1 MAREAIADTTT
12 RLDLQAR
19 RSNTWLVKMT
29 LLVTSTLT
37 VMAGAIIAPSLP
49 AMQEN
54 FATVPNADFWVRL
67 VLTMPAL
74 FIVTGAPFAGM
85 IVDRFGRKRLLIFSA
100 ILYGLAGSAG
110 YLLPSLMALL
120 VSRALLGLAV
130 AGLMTSVTTLIADY
144 YDGPSRAR
152 ILGFQAAF
160 MGLGGTVFL
169 TTGGFLADLDWR
181 NPFLIYLFAFII
193 LPFIMTVLFE
203 PKRQRDEELIAPI
216 YSPEDCVA
224 EAQRCHDVTADAA
237 ANTKTDVRPQIPV
250 KLLLFIY
257 SIIFVTQIAFY
268 LIPVQLPFY
277 LRSLIGAS
285 GAQSG
290 FAVSI
295 TPFCFASGAL
305 LSARISQR
313 LDHIPLISFSL
324 VLTSLGFGIIGMVQS
339 YYLMFSGLALVGLG
353 FGFMIPNLS
362 AWLVSAVP
370 ESFRGSA
377 LGGLTTFTF
386 LGQFLSPIVAQPV
399 IQQLD
404 LDGMYLLAGGLL
416 CVCAIVIA
424 TTFCVRSLR
433 SS

>member
-1 MAREAIADTTT
+1 MAREATVDTTA
-12 RLDLQAR
+12 RLEIKTC
-19 RSNTWLVKMT
+19 RSDTWLVKMT

-54 FATVPNADFWVRL
+54 FATVPNSDFWVRL

-74 FIVTGAPFAGM
+74 FIVFGAPFAGM
-85 IVDRFGRKRLLIFSA
+85 IVDRFGRKRLLIFA
-100 ILYGLAGSAG
+100 ALLYGLAGSAG
-110 YLLPSLMALL
+110 YLLPSLTALL
-120 VSRALLGLAV
+120 VSRALLGLSV

-144 YDGPSRAR
+144 YDGPARAR

-181 NPFLIYLFAFII
+181 NPFLIYLFAFAI
-193 LPFIMTVLFE
+193 LPFIVMVLFE
-203 PKRQRDEELIAPI
+203 PRRQRDDEPI
-216 YSPEDCVA
+216 VPVYSPEDCVA
-224 EAQRCHDVTADAA
+224 EAQRYRDATADVTAK
-237 ANTKTDVRPQIPV
+237 TKAHTEPQVPV

-257 SIIFVTQIAFY
+257 SMIFVTQIAFY

-277 LRSLIGAS
+277 LEALVRAS
-285 GAQSG
+285 AAQSG
-290 FAVSI
+290 FAVSV

-313 LDHIPLISFSL
+313 LAHIPLVSFSL
-324 VLTSLGFGIIGMVQS
+324 VLASLGFIIIGMVES

-353 FGFMIPNLS
+353 FGFMIPHLS
-362 AWLVSAVP
+362 AWLASAIP

-399 IQQLD
+399 IQQFNLN
-404 LDGMYLLAGGLL
+404 GMYLMAGGLL
-416 CVCAIVIA
+416 CVCGIVVA
-424 TTFCVRSLR
+424 AVFGLRTLR